1 MWKCVLPCIPTTAT
15 LGVNIRVI
23 ILADVSDSDQGLGV
37 LVGGVAGIKE
47 VEGRRVRWL
56 QVAGC
61 EVHTHSEVD
70 LTTSH
75 HKVQEGVQLSHL
87 TKMEGVRG
95 GGWRG

>member
-1 MWKCVLPCIPTTAT
+1 M
-15 LGVNIRVI
+15 
-23 ILADVSDSDQGLGV
+23 ADLSDSDQGLGV
-37 LVGGVAGIKE
+37 LVGGVVG
-47 VEGRRVRWL
+47 VDVMEGGGVCCL
-56 QVAGC
+56 CVAGC

-95 GGWRG
+95 GGWRE